1 MDKTRRPEIHIE
13 ITYKSVMSS
22 HTLPPRP
29 PPTHWNVLFAPWQW
43 KRSETKAKLCAV
55 CFKSWTAGNALSYV
69 TLTPHT
75 RGPNS
80 IYRLAHSTFAPDD
93 DVRGAEIHLLAGRD
107 GERVNYTSS
116 SPVTSLHDPLRFTG
130 TRTRTGVAPSRLHHN
145 WGIIPLEEKTKTCIS
160 PAGIG
165 ICKIKR
171 ISFDNSQLRDLLVS
185 ISRLATPREAP
196 GTHRKSGTS
205 VLFDIDRLNRRLP
218 SQVKCPV
225 SKDAGWER

>member
-1 MDKTRRPEIHIE
+1 MKLYAHFHRFVLPLPNHMNTSINTPWTRHEDHEIHIE

-22 HTLPPRP
+22 HTPPPHRP

-69 TLTPHT
+69 TPTPHI

-116 SPVTSLHDPLRFTG
+116 SPVTSLHDPDQDGSGAVAAPSSLGDNSIRRKNKNLHFTG
-130 TRTRTGVAPSRLHHN
+130 
-145 WGIIPLEEKTKTCIS
+145 
-160 PAGIG
+160 
-165 ICKIKR
+165 
-171 ISFDNSQLRDLLVS
+171 RDRHLQNQANL
-185 ISRLATPREAP
+185 IR
-196 GTHRKSGTS
+196 
-205 VLFDIDRLNRRLP
+205 
-218 SQVKCPV
+218 
-225 SKDAGWER
+225 